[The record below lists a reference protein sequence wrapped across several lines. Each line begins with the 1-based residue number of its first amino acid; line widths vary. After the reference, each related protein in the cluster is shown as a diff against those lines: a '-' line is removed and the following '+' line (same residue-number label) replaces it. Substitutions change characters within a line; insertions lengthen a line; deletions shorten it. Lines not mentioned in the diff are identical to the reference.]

1 MLLGIFR
8 SIWTYQL
15 VRWTLS
21 ALFIWAGV
29 IKLTDPEA
37 FGVVIRDFG
46 LVPEWSVM
54 SLAIVLPT
62 LEIIAAMGLI
72 FDMRGSLTIM
82 AGLLLVFLVILSY
95 GIWQG
100 FDIDCG
106 CFGPED
112 PESHAYSGLRS
123 ALYRDVVMAAGI
135 LFLYWYRFQSA
146 VSGQHS

>member
-1 MLLGIFR
+1 M
-8 SIWTYQL
+8 
-15 VRWTLS
+15 
-21 ALFIWAGV
+21 
-29 IKLTDPEA
+29 KLTDPKA
-37 FGVVIRDFG
+37 FGVVIGDFG

-54 SLAIVLPT
+54 TIAIALPT

-82 AGLLLVFLVILSY
+82 AGLMLFFLVILSY

-106 CFGPED
+106 CFGPVD
-112 PESHAYSGLRS
+112 RKSHAYSGLRS
-123 ALYRDVVMAAGI
+123 ALYRDLVMAAGI

-146 VSGQHS
+146 VYGQRS